1 MVTHPHTNR
10 GQCCLTSMMK
20 PAHKAVLP
28 PKQQSYENWK
38 EGKSPTHSNSED
50 KVMVFYAIKRSFTE

>member
-1 MVTHPHTNR
+1 MVTHPHTNH
-10 GQCCLTSMMK
+10 GQCCLTSVMK

-38 EGKSPTHSNSED
+38 EGNGHIQIPWPVVS
-50 KVMVFYAIKRSFTE
+50 